1 MITIE
6 KIDEFECRI
15 IDPQGKRLI
24 YEMLAYKKDKWVK
37 NKYNKQ
43 KIEFD
48 TSFLNKKTG
57 KFPAGFLP
65 RIISNLDRQKIPFE
79 LIDNQHNQVNF
90 NKPHLPGIV
99 FRPDQLELLEKVSR
113 LHRGYLKSATGT
125 GKTLLAAGIHS
136 MIDGRTLFLC
146 HTIDLLVQAFETFRN
161 FGFQAIMLGGGEKNL
176 PNELDSRVIIVSTV
190 QTWIKIAFN
199 SPDKYSEKFT
209 AIIIDEV
216 HHLSSQDSNYAK
228 ILEINLAPVRV
239 GLTATDQTSSTSRM
253 VLEAWV
259 GPLIGEFT
267 VEQGIKAGVLSEPQI
282 QWINVPDQQEI
293 YRLTNYRDI
302 YKEAIIDSRIRNRLI
317 IMEAIKETSQGK
329 SVLILVKE
337 VEHAKKLLEMAD
349 ILGLEINFVWSETNK
364 DERMK
369 LKQALESKEKKCII
383 ASTVWKEG
391 VNIRSLDC
399 VINAAG
405 GKSEIATL
413 QGIGRGL
420 RATTTKN
427 KVIIKDFID
436 TYKYLDH
443 HTMMRLQVYVEN
455 KWEMR
460 GI

>member
-1 MITIE
+1 
-6 KIDEFECRI
+6 
-15 IDPQGKRLI
+15 
-24 YEMLAYKKDKWVK
+24 
-37 NKYNKQ
+37 
-43 KIEFD
+43 
-48 TSFLNKKTG
+48 
-57 KFPAGFLP
+57 
-65 RIISNLDRQKIPFE
+65 
-79 LIDNQHNQVNF
+79 
-90 NKPHLPGIV
+90 
-99 FRPDQLELLEKVSR
+99 
-113 LHRGYLKSATGT
+113 
-125 GKTLLAAGIHS
+125 
-136 MIDGRTLFLC
+136 
-146 HTIDLLVQAFETFRN
+146 
-161 FGFQAIMLGGGEKNL
+161 
-176 PNELDSRVIIVSTV
+176 
-190 QTWIKIAFN
+190 
-199 SPDKYSEKFT
+199 
-209 AIIIDEV
+209 
-216 HHLSSQDSNYAK
+216 
-228 ILEINLAPVRV
+228 
-239 GLTATDQTSSTSRM
+239 
-253 VLEAWV
+253 
-259 GPLIGEFT
+259 
-267 VEQGIKAGVLSEPQI
+267 
-282 QWINVPDQQEI
+282 
-293 YRLTNYRDI
+293 
-302 YKEAIIDSRIRNRLI
+302 
-317 IMEAIKETSQGK
+317 MEAIKETSQGK